1 MPKDI
6 IDYSNTIIYKIIC
19 NDHSV
24 TDIYVGHTTNF
35 VKRKYQHKTLCNNKS
50 KLKIYDVIRQNGG
63 WDNWSMV
70 EIAKYCC
77 QDVTE
82 ARIKEQEHYEL
93 LKQTLNTVNPISSN
107 KYSVLSIND
116 SISIQ
121 KTNHTSERKFSCLLC
136 DFHTSKK
143 GHYNDHLLTL
153 KHKNQLVG
161 NKTLIK
167 SLVHKQHDK
176 YLCDTCSKQYTSR
189 NGLWKHQQKCAT
201 ENGETI
207 KESILSDKE
216 LIMMLVKQN
225 SQLMDV
231 IKNGTGNPVN
241 NINNSNNNTNHS
253 HNKTFNLQFFL
264 NETCK
269 DAMNIGEFVDSIKPQ
284 LADLE
289 ATGRLGYVEGISN
302 IILNGLKTLNTQ
314 ERPIHC
320 SDQKREII
328 YIKDNN
334 EWTKEE
340 EDKPIL
346 TKAIKVIA
354 NENIKNISQW
364 RKEHPDCVDAESK
377 KNDLYLKIVSNS
389 MSGGTKEESNK
400 NINKIISNLAKQVT
414 INKSNKMYIN

>member
-35 VKRKYQHKTLCNNKS
+35 VKRKYQHKTLCNNNF

-82 ARIKEQEHYEL
+82 ARIREQEHYEL
-93 LKQTLNTVNPISSN
+93 LKPSLNTVKPILTN
-107 KYSVLSIND
+107 KYSVLAIDD
-116 SISIQ
+116 SNSTQ
-121 KTNHTSERKFSCLLC
+121 TNHTFEYKFSCSLC
-136 DFHTSKK
+136 EFHTSKK
-143 GHYNDHLLTL
+143 SHYKDHLSTL
-153 KHKNQLVG
+153 KHKNLSVG
-161 NKTLIK
+161 NTMLTEP
-167 SLVHKQHDK
+167 SVYWQVNK
-176 YLCDTCSKQYTSR
+176 YVCDNCSKHYTSR
-189 NGLWKHQQKCAT
+189 NGLWKHKKKCIKLAD
-201 ENGETI
+201 ENI
-207 KESILSDKE
+207 KESLLSDKE
-216 LIMMLVKQN
+216 LMTMLIKQN
-225 SQLMDV
+225 SQLIELM
-231 IKNGTGNPVN
+231 KNGGCNLVN
-241 NINNSNNNTNHS
+241 NTNNSHNNNHS

-269 DAMNIGEFVDSIKPQ
+269 NAMNIGEFVDSIKPQ
-284 LADLE
+284 LSDLE

-302 IILNGLKTLNTQ
+302 IILNGLNTLNTQ

-320 SDQKREII
+320 SDQKREVI

-340 EDKPIL
+340 DDKPIL
-346 TKAIKVIA
+346 TNAIKIIA
-354 NENIKNISQW
+354 NENIKNISKW
-364 RKEHPDCVDAESK
+364 RKEYPDCIYADSK
-377 KNDLYLKIVSNS
+377 KNDLYLNIVSNS
-389 MSGGTKEESNK
+389 MSGGTKEESKK
-400 NINKIISNLAKQVT
+400 NINKIISNLSKKVV
-414 INKSNKMYIN
+414 IDKSCKNL

>member
-1 MPKDI
+1 MSTF
-6 IDYSNTIIYKIIC
+6 SN
-19 NDHSV
+19 
-24 TDIYVGHTTNF
+24 NF
-35 VKRKYQHKTLCNNKS
+35 Q
-50 KLKIYDVIRQNGG
+50 
-63 WDNWSMV
+63 
-70 EIAKYCC
+70 
-77 QDVTE
+77 
-82 ARIKEQEHYEL
+82 
-93 LKQTLNTVNPISSN
+93 PISSHN
-107 KYSVLSIND
+107 YICVKCRFYS
-116 SISIQ
+116 
-121 KTNHTSERKFSCLLC
+121 
-136 DFHTSKK
+136 SKK
-143 GHYNDHLLTL
+143 SNYDQHLMTR
-153 KHKNQLVG
+153 KHFLATGKLEINQIQP
-161 NKTLIK
+161 KTA
-167 SLVHKQHDK
+167 STF
-176 YLCDTCSKQYTSR
+176 LCPLCSKAYKDKS
-189 NGLWKHQQKCAT
+189 GLWRHKKKCIAADHNDCEPNIYDNDNT
-201 ENGETI
+201 L
-207 KESILSDKE
+207 KESIISDKE

-225 SQLMDV
+225 SQLMEV
-231 IKNGTGNPVN
+231 IKNGNCNPVN
-241 NINNSNNNTNHS
+241 NTNNSHNNTSHS

-328 YIKDNN
+328 YIKNNN

-354 NENIKNISQW
+354 NENIKNISEWQ
-364 RKEHPDCVDAESK
+364 KEHPDCTNAKSK

-400 NINKIISNLAKQVT
+400 NINKIISNVSKQVV
-414 INKSNKMYIN
+414 INKSDKIF